1 MMRFMSGISAGMMA
15 AILSLSMAPEAL
27 GQNAPVFQQTL
38 DVGIKDPLILDVT
51 LSKGDVN
58 FTYRHEGQI
67 IIYVSPKNAADGN
80 AVKDYLRPTCSLSK
94 TEATSRSTMLP
105 RLPPPARLRT
115 FFTE

>member
-15 AILSLSMAPEAL
+15 AILSLAMAPEAL

-80 AVKDYLRPTCSLSK
+80 AVKDYLK
-94 TEATSRSTMLP
+94 TGVLIEQDGSHITIHNAPKTPSTG
-105 RLPPPARLRT
+105 AA
-115 FFTE
+115 